1 MNRLLDVIIDKKTW
15 PKRGKPAFPASFR
28 AGASQDNLNIP
39 AMLWMI
45 GYLTTPTSSTG
56 VSLSEFWAWVR
67 YFAALTGDDDIRL
80 TSSFADLD
88 AHQKTILSDDFG
100 MGVPMLWLSE
110 KLSLVHIVD
119 GRYFL
124 QKFSAS
130 TGATQLRTSKR
141 GPNKTPDFVARDS
154 KGNWH
159 VIECKGTQSGDEYR
173 DQQLGKKGPPATGGV
188 AQKNSII
195 FPARHTGQ
203 RLACGLRIGIEDQMG
218 SQLKIVDPE
227 PEDPIEISTK
237 QLPFAFDSATRGV
250 MSKYLRM
257 AGLEISAEAMASPL
271 GYRPDAVYRKG
282 RTAERERQEM
292 VSERDDRAKEELRN
306 SNKYISIMS
315 RQFRGQ
321 ERIFDLPR
329 EIYVDSKKIN
339 RIIVRQG
346 INADFIGELS
356 RRPTFDELIQ
366 EEKPELSE
374 LIGRSIVESDVLSSQ
389 IKIGDIFKAELILE
403 HHRR

>member
-1 MNRLLDVIIDKKTW
+1 MNRFLDVLIDKKTW
-15 PKRGKPAFPASFR
+15 PKRGMPAFPASFL
-28 AGASQDNLNIP
+28 AGKSQDSLNIP

-67 YFAALTGDDDIRL
+67 YFSALTGDDDIRL
-80 TSSFADLD
+80 TRSFSDLD

-124 QKFSAS
+124 KKFAAT
-130 TGATQLRTSKR
+130 TGATQIRTSKR

-154 KGNWH
+154 NGNWH

-173 DQQLGKKGPPATGGV
+173 DQQLGNKGPPATGGV

-203 RLACGLRIGIEDQMG
+203 RLACGLRIGIEGQMG

-257 AGLEISAEAMASPL
+257 AGLEISAEAIASPL
-271 GYRPDAVYRKG
+271 GDRPDSVHYKS

-292 VSERDDRAKEELRN
+292 VNERDNRAKEELRN
-306 SNKYISIMS
+306 NKYISIMN

-329 EIYVDSKKIN
+329 EISVGSEKIN
-339 RIIVRQG
+339 RIIVKQG
-346 INADFIGELS
+346 INPDFLGELS

-366 EEKPELSE
+366 EENPDLSE
-374 LIGRSIVESDVLSSQ
+374 LVGRSIVVSDALSSK
-389 IKIGDIFKAELILE
+389 IKVGDIFEAELILE
-403 HHRR
+403 KSRK

>member
-1 MNRLLDVIIDKKTW
+1 MNRLLDVIIDKTTW
-15 PKRGKPAFPASFR
+15 PKRGKPAFPANFR

-67 YFAALTGDDDIRL
+67 YFAALTEDDDIRL
-80 TSSFADLD
+80 TRGFSDLD

-124 QKFSAS
+124 QKFAA
-130 TGATQLRTSKR
+130 TAGATQLRTSKR

-154 KGNWH
+154 NGNWH

-173 DQQLGKKGPPATGGV
+173 DQQLGTKGPPATGGV

-195 FPARHTGQ
+195 FPSHHTGQ
-203 RLACGLRIGIEDQMG
+203 RLACGLRIGITGKTG

-227 PEDPIEISTK
+227 PENPIEISTK
-237 QLPFAFDSATRGV
+237 KLPFAFDAATRGA

-271 GYRPDAVYRKG
+271 GYRPDSVHYKS
-282 RTAERERQEM
+282 RTAERERKEM
-292 VSERDDRAKEELRN
+292 VNERDDRAKKELTDIIDN
-306 SNKYISIMS
+306 YTMDGL
-315 RQFRGQ
+315 FRGQ

-329 EIYVDSKKIN
+329 EIFVDSEKIN

-346 INADFIGELS
+346 INVDFLGELL

-366 EEKPELSE
+366 EEKPELSG
-374 LIGRSIVESDVLSSQ
+374 LIGRSIVESDALSSQ
-389 IKIGDIFKAELILE
+389 IKIGDIFKAELILK